1 MNKKSL
7 GLYIHIPFCK
17 AKCAYCDFCSVS
29 GTGDEDMRRYV
40 DALLLQ
46 MEDYSKAAK
55 NYSVDTIF
63 IGGGTPTVLPAKY
76 VCDLI
81 DGIYRNFDVP
91 KKAEFTMEANPA
103 TVSGATLAKYRRAG
117 VNRLSIGLQSANQ
130 EELSALSRIHT
141 REDFEASYL
150 AARNAGFHN
159 INVDI
164 MYGIPLQTPDS
175 FNRTL
180 DYVTKL
186 EPEHISMYGLKIEDG
201 TPFAAARDTLILPDE
216 DSEADM
222 YFDGI
227 RYLEAKGFR
236 HYEISNF
243 ALPGYECRHNLKY
256 WNCDEYLGLGCAA
269 HSYFRNLRFS
279 FKRDIPLFID
289 AMEADISHGGTLTGD
304 GVAVTYDQY
313 KNAGLV
319 DELYTI
325 TPEERV
331 GEYIM
336 LRLRLA
342 DGISSEQFRQRFGL
356 NFDALYGR
364 RLGIYIDNGFMTFDG
379 DRYAFTPKGMYV
391 SSYILSN
398 ILDFDEDSHIINSI
412 ADGSDK

>member
-1 MNKKSL
+1 M
-7 GLYIHIPFCK
+7 
-17 AKCAYCDFCSVS
+17 
-29 GTGDEDMRRYV
+29 
-40 DALLLQ
+40 
-46 MEDYSKAAK
+46 
-55 NYSVDTIF
+55 
-63 IGGGTPTVLPAKY
+63 
-76 VCDLI
+76 
-81 DGIYRNFDVP
+81 
-91 KKAEFTMEANPA
+91 
-103 TVSGATLAKYRRAG
+103 
-117 VNRLSIGLQSANQ
+117 
-130 EELSALSRIHT
+130 
-141 REDFEASYL
+141 
-150 AARNAGFHN
+150 
-159 INVDI
+159 
-164 MYGIPLQTPDS
+164 
-175 FNRTL
+175 
-180 DYVTKL
+180 
-186 EPEHISMYGLKIEDG
+186 
-201 TPFAAARDTLILPDE
+201 
-216 DSEADM
+216 
-222 YFDGI
+222 
-227 RYLEAKGFR
+227 
-236 HYEISNF
+236 
-243 ALPGYECRHNLKY
+243 YECRQNLKN

-289 AMEADISHGGTLTGD
+289 AMEADVSHGGTLTGD